1 MLGWVTIQK
10 IRKLEEMADQIG
22 MKFASNKYDNT
33 YGETIALVPKDKDS
47 LPIYCRDAVLFV
59 GSLEEAGKFMQG
71 VVWARDYDQML
82 KISDVKKRERKEQ
95 DERNRQLVNIL
106 KNEKN
111 SLVIT

>member
-1 MLGWVTIQK
+1 MIKENETVSIGWC
-10 IRKLEEMADQIG
+10 DNG
-22 MKFASNKYDNT
+22 MVD
-33 YGETIALVPKDKDS
+33 
-47 LPIYCRDAVLFV
+47 
-59 GSLEEAGKFMQG
+59 GKFMQG